1 MKKRSLSWKHAAGLS
16 LHLLKDNLF
25 RAVITVLLLAVCCA
39 AFGVCICAYGHN
51 YMRTQAEIFRAY
63 EANTV
68 ALSRFRFFRG
78 GTVSVNDCMGLQTQD
93 VAQLEET
100 FGGKAALIFHEP
112 YPSLTEEYLGP
123 ADYDYGVFQEKWFY
137 GDYDRRAA
145 AIRSTECASEE
156 ELPTY
161 DEEYSANYPEDGAAH
176 YVTRDE
182 PLADGYCYLPE
193 ESLEEFGCTL
203 LAGEMPQDADEIA
216 INACWLAEFVLHD
229 YYLYEDIA
237 AGEPVSCRIQTPIGS
252 QLSLDVGRSRSAVLN
267 IDEIPSIDPG
277 KVQPIDR
284 AEDMIGKQLALLGGA
299 ENDPGY
305 RLVTVTGV
313 VDTGCS
319 DHYYHEYTLRGAGDR
334 SYFEL
339 HDKIF
344 VGEGWVEEYAP
355 AGCSAAVFPRP
366 TDEEAILR
374 YVEFIQPVLD
384 AADRMNVFSP
394 SLSSEGPMTKG
405 DADEKLG
412 DPILIAGEND
422 LLRQTVMRGEMDLY
436 TLIFGGCGAVLTVL
450 GVLLCVNLISS
461 SIERNCYDFG
471 VLKALGAHNADIY
484 KICLLQCVLLGLF
497 IAALGL
503 GGLAGIIYGW
513 MGHWAMA
520 GSVRIIRIGAL
531 QIAAALL
538 FGVGVPAA
546 AGALTV
552 RSVLRGSPVDITLS
566 RKERKEK
573 KSKKGG
579 KVKCFRRSD

>member
-1 MKKRSLSWKHAAGLS
+1 MKERSLSWKHAAGLS
-16 LHLLKDNLF
+16 LHLLMDNFF
-25 RAVITVLLLAVCCA
+25 RAVITVLLAVCCA
-39 AFGVCICAYGHN
+39 AFGVCICAYGHD
-51 YMRTQAEIFRAY
+51 YMGTQAEIFRTY
-63 EANTV
+63 EGNTV
-68 ALSRFRFFRG
+68 ALSRFCFFRRG
-78 GTVSVNDCMGLQTQD
+78 SVRATDCMGLQTQD

-100 FGGKAALIFHEP
+100 FGGRAALIFHEP
-112 YPSLTEEYLGP
+112 NPSLPEEYLGP
-123 ADYDYGVFQEKWFY
+123 TDYNYGVFQEKWFY
-137 GDYDRRAA
+137 GDYDRKAA
-145 AIRSTECASEE
+145 AIRSTECASDE

-161 DEEYSANYPEDGAAH
+161 DEEYFANYPEGEAAH
-176 YVTRDE
+176 YLTRDSNL
-182 PLADGYCYLPE
+182 LAAAYCYLPE
-193 ESLEEFGCTL
+193 ESLEGFGCTL
-203 LAGEMPQDADEIA
+203 LAGEMPQGADEIA
-216 INACWLAEFVLHD
+216 INACWLSEFVLHD
-229 YYLYEDIA
+229 YYLYEDVA

-284 AEDMIGKQLALLGGA
+284 AEDMIGKQLALLGGT

-319 DHYYHEYTLRGAGDR
+319 DIYYHEYTLRGAGDR

-355 AGCSAAVFPRP
+355 AGCSVALFPRP
-366 TDEEAILR
+366 TDKEGILR

-384 AADRMNVFSP
+384 AADRADLFRP
-394 SLSSEGPMTKG
+394 TLSSEGASPDDPMG
-405 DADEKLG
+405 VLEELNV
-412 DPILIAGEND
+412 PILIALEGG
-422 LLRQTVMRGEMDLY
+422 LLMQTKARDEIQLL
-436 TLIFGGCGAVLTVL
+436 TLIVGGVGAVLTVL

-461 SIERNCYDFG
+461 SIERNRYDFG
-471 VLKALGAHNADIY
+471 VLKALGARNADIY
-484 KICLLQCVLLGLF
+484 KICLLQCGLLGLC

-531 QIAAALL
+531 QIAAALF
-538 FGVGVPAA
+538 FGVAVPAA
-546 AGALTV
+546 AGALAV

-579 KVKCFRRSD
+579 M

>member
-1 MKKRSLSWKHAAGLS
+1 MKGKLSFRHAAGLS
-16 LHLLKDNLF
+16 LHLLMDNFF
-25 RAVITVLLLAVCCA
+25 RAVITVVLLGVCCA

-51 YMRTQAEIFRAY
+51 YMGTQAEIFRAY

-68 ALSRFRFFRG
+68 ALSRFCFFRG
-78 GTVSVNDCMGLQTQD
+78 LNVSATDCMGLQTQD

-100 FGGKAALIFHEP
+100 FGGRAALIFHEP
-112 YPSLTEEYLGP
+112 YPSLTEEYRGP

-137 GDYDRRAA
+137 GDYDRKAA
-145 AIRSTECASEE
+145 AIRSTECTSEE

-161 DEEYSANYPEDGAAH
+161 DEEYFANYPEGEAAH
-176 YVTRDE
+176 YLTRDNNL
-182 PLADGYCYLPE
+182 LAEAYCYLPE

-203 LAGEMPQDADEIA
+203 LAGEMPQDVDEIA

-229 YYLYEDIA
+229 YYLYEDVA
-237 AGEPVSCRIQTPIGS
+237 AGEPVYYRIQTPIGS
-252 QLSLDVGRSRSAVLN
+252 QLFLDVGNSRAAVIN
-267 IDEIPSIDPG
+267 RDEIPSIDPG

-284 AEDMIGKQLALLGGA
+284 AEDMIGKKLALLGGA

-319 DHYYHEYTLRGAGDR
+319 DRYYHEYTLSETGDR

-355 AGCSAAVFPRP
+355 AGCSAALFPRP
-366 TDEEAILR
+366 TDEESILR
-374 YVEFIQPVLD
+374 YVEFIQPALD

-394 SLSSEGPMTKG
+394 SLSSEGAVTEG

-436 TLIFGGCGAVLTVL
+436 TLIFGGGGAVLTVL

-461 SIERNCYDFG
+461 SIERNRYDFG
-471 VLKALGAHNADIY
+471 VLKALGARNADIY
-484 KICLLQCVLLGLF
+484 KICLLQCVLLGLC

-520 GSVRIIRIGAL
+520 GSVRIIKIGAL

-579 KVKCFRRSD
+579 M